1 MFVKYYYFSK
11 EEKNMKKV
19 VITLLVVVNLL
30 FGMTAVFAGGGTEA
44 EGEKP
49 LNIVFVTPLVAHP
62 VWDVAREGF
71 EDALAEFGVE
81 GSYVGPLGID
91 PVDMVNQ
98 IELALIAGADGIITM
113 PIAPT
118 AMRPAFK
125 KAAEKGVPVVFVGS
139 VDPESESIAFIGT
152 DEANL
157 GRMGAEGIKEYFSA
171 MGNPPLKAHILQ
183 STMDASFANKARD
196 GYLAAMKDYKGGFE
210 MVVNEPCNSDMVIA
224 MQKYE
229 AAFKAYPEINLVI
242 GVCGEAG
249 PAAAKV
255 VNEMGLR
262 DKMTIIAIDDVAET
276 MDWLKDGSIYG
287 VMAQNFYKMGNYGVE
302 LLVDYINEGKK
313 PGNYL
318 NDSGSIFVTKD
329 NIDSYQAALKE

>member
-1 MFVKYYYFSK
+1 
-11 EEKNMKKV
+11 MKKI
-19 VITLLVVVNLL
+19 VITLLVVLSLL
-30 FGMTAVFAGGGTEA
+30 FGMTAVFAGDGE
-44 EGEKP
+44 EEEKP
-49 LNIVFVTPLVAHP
+49 LNIVFVTPLIAHP
-62 VWDVAREGF
+62 VWDVARNGF
-71 EDALAEFGVE
+71 EDALEEFGVD
-81 GSYVGPLGID
+81 GSYVGPQGID
-91 PVDMVNQ
+91 PADMVNQ

-118 AMRPAFK
+118 AMRPVFK
-125 KAAEKGVPVVFVGS
+125 KCAEKGVPVVFVGS

-157 GRMGAEGIKEYFSA
+157 GKMGTEGIKAYYSA

-196 GYLAAMKDYKGGFE
+196 GYLEAMKDYKGGFE
-210 MVVNEPCNSDMVIA
+210 MVLNEPCNSDMVIA

-262 DKMTIIAIDDVAET
+262 DEITIIAIDDVAET
-276 MDWLKDGSIYG
+276 MDWLKDGAIYG

-302 LLVDYINEGKK
+302 LLVDYLRDGKK
-313 PGNYL
+313 PDQYL
-318 NDSGSIFVTKD
+318 NDSGSIFVTMD
-329 NIDSYQAALKE
+329 NIGEYQEALKE